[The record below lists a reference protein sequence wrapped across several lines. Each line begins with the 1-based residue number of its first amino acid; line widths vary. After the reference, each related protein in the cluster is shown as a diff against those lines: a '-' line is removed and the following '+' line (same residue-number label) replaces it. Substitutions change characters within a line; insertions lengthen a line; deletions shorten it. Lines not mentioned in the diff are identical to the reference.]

1 MTYFLL
7 LLAAFA
13 VAGVGWVVRRR
24 CALCGQVLIGLGCIG
39 CLAVI
44 GWQVRQSLFPTNA
57 TPPSRAHAVVSF
69 YLASQTQQEI
79 AGQRGPVVVI
89 LPPASQLDAETAE
102 TYVNALRAPLL
113 RGHPELELE
122 IARLDLPAKAAKTGT
137 LPLAAFKQVLA
148 KHPKALAFVCYA
160 SVPPNIESLF
170 PTDPQTMPPFF
181 LFDPLR
187 GTNWLSALKQNRIRC
202 VIVPRPDVNP
212 AQTAGVSGMPGEI
225 FGQFYLMAT
234 PANATQ
240 IAAKLTP
247 TADPSRP
254 H

>member
-13 VAGVGWVVRRR
+13 VAGVGWAVRRR
-24 CALCGQVLIGLGCIG
+24 SALCGQVLIGLGCVG
-39 CLAVI
+39 CLAVV
-44 GWQVRQSLFPTNA
+44 GWQVRQSLFPA
-57 TPPSRAHAVVSF
+57 DAKPPSRAHAVVSF
-69 YLASQTQQEI
+69 YLASQTQREI
-79 AGQRGPVVVI
+79 AGQRGTVVVI

-102 TYVNALRAPLL
+102 NYVNALRAPLL

-122 IARLDLPAKAAKTGT
+122 IARLNVPAKAAKTGT
-137 LPLAAFKQVLA
+137 LPLAAFQQVVA
-148 KHPKALAFVCYA
+148 QYPKALAFVCYA
-160 SVPPNIESLF
+160 SVPPDIESLF

-187 GTNWLSALKQNRIRC
+187 GTNWLGALKQNHIRC

-212 AQTAGVSGMPGEI
+212 AQTASVSGMPGEI

-240 IAAKLTP
+240 IATTLASTTEP
-247 TADPSRP
+247 NRP
-254 H
+254 R